1 MLSSFTKLEKSV
13 IGLYDHTITSF
24 RCGIKIERSDRTMPR
39 HTRKHTRK
47 HNSKSHKAHH
57 AKKHHGTKKSGA
69 SDWNKKVMKV
79 YHEMKAKN
87 KNTKLGDAMRECSRR
102 KKAGKL

>member
-1 MLSSFTKLEKSV
+1 
-13 IGLYDHTITSF
+13 
-24 RCGIKIERSDRTMPR
+24 
-39 HTRKHTRK
+39 
-47 HNSKSHKAHH
+47 
-57 AKKHHGTKKSGA
+57 
-69 SDWNKKVMKV
+69 MKV

>member
-13 IGLYDHTITSF
+13 IGLYNDTMTSF
-24 RCGIKIERSDRTMPR
+24 RYEIKIERFNRTMSR
-39 HTRKHTRK
+39 HTRKHS
-47 HNSKSHKAHH
+47 SKSHKAHKGH
-57 AKKHHGTKKSGA
+57 AKKRHGTKKSGA

-87 KNTKLGDAMRECSRR
+87 KDTKLGDAMRECSRR

>member
-1 MLSSFTKLEKSV
+1 
-13 IGLYDHTITSF
+13 
-24 RCGIKIERSDRTMPR
+24 MPR

-47 HNSKSHKAHH
+47 HSSKSHKAHKGH
-57 AKKHHGTKKSGA
+57 AQKRHGTKKAGP

-87 KNTKLGDAMRECSRR
+87 KDTKLGDAMRECSRR

>member
-1 MLSSFTKLEKSV
+1 
-13 IGLYDHTITSF
+13 
-24 RCGIKIERSDRTMPR
+24 MPR

-47 HNSKSHKAHH
+47 HNSKSHKA
-57 AKKHHGTKKSGA
+57 KKRNGTKKSGA

>member
-1 MLSSFTKLEKSV
+1 
-13 IGLYDHTITSF
+13 
-24 RCGIKIERSDRTMPR
+24 MPR

-47 HNSKSHKAHH
+47 HSSKSHKSHKAH
-57 AKKHHGTKKSGA
+57 KRHGTKKSGA

-87 KNTKLGDAMRECSRR
+87 KDTKLGDAMRECSRR

>member
-1 MLSSFTKLEKSV
+1 MK
-13 IGLYDHTITSF
+13 
-24 RCGIKIERSDRTMPR
+24 
-39 HTRKHTRK
+39 
-47 HNSKSHKAHH
+47 KAP
-57 AKKHHGTKKSGA
+57 

-87 KNTKLGDAMRECSRR
+87 TKLGDAMDECSCR

>member
-1 MLSSFTKLEKSV
+1 
-13 IGLYDHTITSF
+13 
-24 RCGIKIERSDRTMPR
+24 MPR

-47 HNSKSHKAHH
+47 HISKSHKGH
-57 AKKHHGTKKSGA
+57 KRHGTKKAGP

-87 KNTKLGDAMRECSRR
+87 KDTKLGDAMRECSRR

>member
-1 MLSSFTKLEKSV
+1 MLSSLTKLEKSV
-13 IGLYDHTITSF
+13 IGLWYHTMTIF
-24 RCGIKIERSDRTMPR
+24 RYGIKIKRFNRTMPR
-39 HTRKHTRK
+39 HTRKH
-47 HNSKSHKAHH
+47 SKSHKAHKAH
-57 AKKHHGTKKSGA
+57 KGHKSHGTKKSGL

-87 KNTKLGDAMRECSRR
+87 KDTKLVDAMRECSRR